1 MKVDRDG
8 GGERLV
14 MRKNDLPF
22 YHCIINVIVF
32 NPRVCDE
39 WLALKRLVG
48 EFVFSLVAA
57 P

>member
-1 MKVDRDG
+1 M
-8 GGERLV
+8 L
-14 MRKNDLPF
+14 MRKNDILL

-32 NPRVCDE
+32 NTRVRDE
-39 WLALKRLVG
+39 WLALKRLVE